1 MLNLLK
7 RRLIKMTEITKLSNG
22 DSLVGINLMVYEAQ
36 IKKTKNGRDY
46 LACTMGNMTGKLE
59 ARWWNIPASMPVP
72 KAGEVYTI
80 NASVTEYASIL
91 QLNINF
97 MSKVPEEDVDI
108 SDFTIEVP
116 NRLSTN
122 DIDVLTQHISC
133 AIEGNEFLC
142 RLWDKFLDCGMLDE
156 CSTHTAACGIHHAG
170 IGGWIK
176 HTSEVVNYAYAIY
189 CSLPLPTKAIVRY
202 DILMLGAFFHD
213 IGKLRAYAFENG
225 VPVMTK
231 RGMLLEHLVD
241 GCMLL
246 DEFAGNV
253 ANDDLLAI
261 QHCIAS
267 HHMELEWGSPVNP
280 VSIESTIIAYADQL
294 SASLDTITQA
304 FSDKPADEQWTNK
317 IYTQH
322 NRKFI
327 SFVKE

>member
-1 MLNLLK
+1 MFDINA
-7 RRLIKMTEITKLSNG
+7 LSNG
-22 DSLVGINLMVYEAQ
+22 DSLVGINLMIYEAQ
-36 IKKTKNGRDY
+36 IKKTKAGRDY
-46 LACTMGNMTGKLE
+46 LACTLGNSTGKLE
-59 ARWWNIPASMPVP
+59 ARWWNVPSTMPVP

-80 NASVTEYASIL
+80 IASVTEYAGIL
-91 QLNINF
+91 QLNVNS
-97 MSKVPEEDVDI
+97 MTKVPEENVDI
-108 SDFTIEVP
+108 SDFTIEVS
-116 NRLSTN
+116 NKLSTY
-122 DIDVLTQHISC
+122 DLCRLLQKVTDATKD
-133 AIEGNEFLC
+133 NEFLTKI
-142 RLWDKFLDCGMLDE
+142 WNKFIDCGMLDE
-156 CSTHTAACGIHHAG
+156 CKTATAACGIHHAG
-170 IGGWIK
+170 VGGWIK
-176 HTSEVVNYAYAIY
+176 HTAEVVDYVHAIY
-189 CSLPLPTKAIVRY
+189 CSLPTPTKSLVRY
-202 DILMLGAFFHD
+202 DILMMGAFFHD
-213 IGKLRAYAFENG
+213 IGKLRAYTFENG

-304 FSDKPADEQWTNK
+304 FIDKPTNDDEWTQK

>member
-1 MLNLLK
+1 MFDINA
-7 RRLIKMTEITKLSNG
+7 LSNG
-22 DSLVGINLMVYEAQ
+22 DSLVGINLMIYEAQ
-36 IKKTKNGRDY
+36 IKKTKAGRDY
-46 LACTMGNMTGKLE
+46 LACALGNSTGKLE
-59 ARWWNIPASMPVP
+59 ARWWNVPSTMPVP

-80 NASVTEYASIL
+80 IASVTEYAGIL
-91 QLNINF
+91 QLNVNS
-97 MSKVPEEDVDI
+97 MTKVPEENVDI
-108 SDFTIEVP
+108 SDFTIEVS
-116 NRLSTN
+116 NKLSTYDLCRLLQKVTN
-122 DIDVLTQHISC
+122 ATKD
-133 AIEGNEFLC
+133 NEFLTKI
-142 RLWDKFLDCGMLDE
+142 WNKFIDCGMLDE
-156 CSTHTAACGIHHAG
+156 CKTSTAACGIHHAG
-170 IGGWIK
+170 VGGWIK
-176 HTSEVVNYAYAIY
+176 HTAEVVDYADAIY
-189 CSLPLPTKAIVRY
+189 LSLPTPTKSLVRY
-202 DILMLGAFFHD
+202 DILMMGAFFHD
-213 IGKLRAYAFENG
+213 IGKLRAYTFENG

-304 FSDKPADEQWTNK
+304 FIDKPTTDDEWTSK

>member
-1 MLNLLK
+1 M
-7 RRLIKMTEITKLSNG
+7 EILSMN
-22 DSLVGINLMVYEAQ
+22 DLTVGAVVTSQLMVFAASRQ
-36 IKKTKNGRDY
+36 LTKTNKPY
-46 LACTMGNMTGKLE
+46 LAAKLGNKTGTIE
-59 ARWWNIPASMPVP
+59 ARLWTLPPGFAVP
-72 KAGEVYTI
+72 KVGSVYTV
-80 NASVTEYASIL
+80 NVTVNEFAGDK
-91 QLNINF
+91 QLNINS
-97 MSKVPEEDVDI
+97 MTKVPEENVDI
-108 SDFTIEVP
+108 SDFTIEVS
-116 NRLSTN
+116 NKLSTYN
-122 DIDVLTQHISC
+122 LCRLLQKVTNATKD
-133 AIEGNEFLC
+133 NEFLTKI
-142 RLWDKFLDCGMLDE
+142 WNKFTNCGMLDE
-156 CSTHTAACGIHHAG
+156 CKTATAACGIHHAG
-170 IGGWIK
+170 VGGWIK
-176 HTSEVVNYAYAIY
+176 HTAEVVDYADAIY
-189 CSLPLPTKAIVRY
+189 LSLPAPTKSLVRY
-202 DILMLGAFFHD
+202 DILMMGAFFHD
-213 IGKLRAYAFENG
+213 IGKLRAYTFENG

-253 ANDDLLAI
+253 VNDDLLAI

-304 FSDKPADEQWTNK
+304 FIDKPTNDDEWTQK

>member
-1 MLNLLK
+1 MFD
-7 RRLIKMTEITKLSNG
+7 IKALSNG
-22 DSLVGINLMVYEAQ
+22 DSLVGVNLMIYEAQ
-36 IKKTKNGRDY
+36 IKKTKAGRDY
-46 LACTMGNMTGKLE
+46 LACTLGNSTGKLE
-59 ARWWNIPASMPVP
+59 ARWWNVPSTMPVP

-80 NASVTEYASIL
+80 IASVTEYAGIL
-91 QLNINF
+91 QLNVNS
-97 MSKVPEEDVDI
+97 MTKVPEENVDI
-108 SDFTIEVP
+108 SDFTIEVS
-116 NRLSTN
+116 NKLSTY
-122 DIDVLTQHISC
+122 DICSFMQKVTN
-133 AIEGNEFLC
+133 AIAGNEFLTKI
-142 RLWDKFLDCGMLDE
+142 WNKFIDCGMLDE
-156 CSTHTAACGIHHAG
+156 CKTSTAACGIHHAG
-170 IGGWIK
+170 VGGWIK
-176 HTSEVVNYAYAIY
+176 HTAEVVNYAYAIY
-189 CSLPLPTKAIVRY
+189 CSLPVPTKSLVRY
-202 DILMLGAFFHD
+202 DILMMGAFFHD
-213 IGKLRAYAFENG
+213 IGKLRAYTFENG

-294 SASLDTITQA
+294 SASIDTITQA
-304 FSDKPADEQWTNK
+304 FIDKPTNDDEWTQK

>member
-1 MLNLLK
+1 MFD
-7 RRLIKMTEITKLSNG
+7 ITALSNG
-22 DSLVGINLMVYEAQ
+22 DSLVGINLMIYEAQ
-36 IKKTKNGRDY
+36 IKKTKAGRDY
-46 LACTMGNMTGKLE
+46 LACTLGNSTGKLE
-59 ARWWNIPASMPVP
+59 ARWWNVPSTMSVP

-80 NASVTEYASIL
+80 IASVTEYAGIM
-91 QLNINF
+91 QLNINS
-97 MSKVPEEDVDI
+97 MTKVPEENVDI
-108 SDFTIEVP
+108 SDFTIEVS
-116 NRLSTN
+116 NKLSTN
-122 DIDVLTQHISC
+122 DIDVLTHHVSC
-133 AIEGNEFLC
+133 AIDGNEFLTKI
-142 RLWDKFLDCGMLDE
+142 WNKFIDCGMLDA
-156 CSTHTAACGIHHAG
+156 CKAATAACGIHHAG
-170 IGGWIK
+170 VGGWIK
-176 HTSEVVNYAYAIY
+176 HTAEVVDYAYAIY
-189 CSLPLPTKAIVRY
+189 CSLPAPTKSLVRY
-202 DILMLGAFFHD
+202 DILMMGAFFHD
-213 IGKLRAYAFENG
+213 IGKLRAYTFENG

-304 FSDKPADEQWTNK
+304 FIDKPTNDDEWTQK

>member
-1 MLNLLK
+1 MFD
-7 RRLIKMTEITKLSNG
+7 ITALSNG
-22 DSLVGINLMVYEAQ
+22 DSLVGINLMIYEAQ
-36 IKKTKNGRDY
+36 IKKTKAGRDY
-46 LACTMGNMTGKLE
+46 LACTLGNSTGKLE
-59 ARWWNIPASMPVP
+59 ARWWNVPSTMSVP

-80 NASVTEYASIL
+80 IASVTEYAGIL
-91 QLNINF
+91 QLNVNS
-97 MSKVPEEDVDI
+97 MTKVPEENVDI
-108 SDFTIEVP
+108 SDFTIEVS
-116 NRLSTN
+116 NKLSTYDLCRLLQKVTN
-122 DIDVLTQHISC
+122 ATKD
-133 AIEGNEFLC
+133 NEFLTKI
-142 RLWDKFLDCGMLDE
+142 WNKFIDCGMLDE
-156 CSTHTAACGIHHAG
+156 CKTSTAACGIHHAG
-170 IGGWIK
+170 VGGWIK
-176 HTSEVVNYAYAIY
+176 HTAEVVDYADAIY
-189 CSLPLPTKAIVRY
+189 LSLPAPTKSLVRY
-202 DILMLGAFFHD
+202 DILMMGAFFHD
-213 IGKLRAYAFENG
+213 IGKLRAYTFENG

-246 DEFAGNV
+246 EELAGNV

-304 FSDKPADEQWTNK
+304 FIDKPADEQWTNK

>member
-1 MLNLLK
+1 MFDINA
-7 RRLIKMTEITKLSNG
+7 LSNG
-22 DSLVGINLMVYEAQ
+22 DSLVGINLMIYEAQ
-36 IKKTKNGRDY
+36 IKKTKAGRDY
-46 LACTMGNMTGKLE
+46 LACTLGNSTGKLE
-59 ARWWNIPASMPVP
+59 ARWWNVPSTMPVP

-80 NASVTEYASIL
+80 IASVTEYAGIL
-91 QLNINF
+91 QLNVNS
-97 MSKVPEEDVDI
+97 MTKVPEENVDI
-108 SDFTIEVP
+108 SDFTIEVS
-116 NRLSTN
+116 NKLSTY
-122 DIDVLTQHISC
+122 DLCRLLQKVTT
-133 AIEGNEFLC
+133 ATKANEFLTKI
-142 RLWDKFLDCGMLDE
+142 WNKFIDCGMLDE
-156 CSTHTAACGIHHAG
+156 CKTSTAACGIHHAG
-170 IGGWIK
+170 VGGWIK
-176 HTSEVVNYAYAIY
+176 HTAEVVDYADAIY
-189 CSLPLPTKAIVRY
+189 LSLPTPTKSLVRY
-202 DILMLGAFFHD
+202 DILMMGAFFHD
-213 IGKLRAYAFENG
+213 IGKLRAYTFENG

-280 VSIESTIIAYADQL
+280 VPIESTIIAYADQL

-304 FSDKPADEQWTNK
+304 FIDKPTNDDEWTQK

>member
-1 MLNLLK
+1 MFDINA
-7 RRLIKMTEITKLSNG
+7 LSNG
-22 DSLVGINLMVYEAQ
+22 DSLVGINLMIYEAQ
-36 IKKTKNGRDY
+36 IKKTKAGRDY
-46 LACTMGNMTGKLE
+46 LACTLGNSTGKLE
-59 ARWWNIPASMPVP
+59 ARWWNVPSTMPVP

-80 NASVTEYASIL
+80 IASVTEYAGIL
-91 QLNINF
+91 QLNVNS
-97 MSKVPEEDVDI
+97 MTKVPEENVDI
-108 SDFTIEVP
+108 SDFTIEVS
-116 NRLSTN
+116 NKLSTY
-122 DIDVLTQHISC
+122 DICSFMQKVTN
-133 AIEGNEFLC
+133 AIEGNEFLTKI
-142 RLWDKFLDCGMLDE
+142 WNKFIDCGMLDA
-156 CSTHTAACGIHHAG
+156 CKTSTAACGIHHAG
-170 IGGWIK
+170 VGGWIK
-176 HTSEVVNYAYAIY
+176 HTAEVVNYAYAIY
-189 CSLPLPTKAIVRY
+189 CSLPVPTKSLVRY
-202 DILMLGAFFHD
+202 DILMMGAFFHD
-213 IGKLRAYAFENG
+213 IGKLRAYTFENG

-304 FSDKPADEQWTNK
+304 FIDKPTNDDEWTQK